1 MNSKDHIWAYIISGP
16 GFRSMECI
24 VCGGDRASVNEYP
37 QQNFYVTATVSGYD
51 SFGGYCCL
59 DVLDS
64 RTCGDD
70 VKNKVTAL
78 KQSLAYQNFIM
89 SQGPCVDDKIDAV
102 IAMTDSLLSLGLFT
116 AMNAVFG
123 RLSNETFIK
132 FSDVAVCYALI
143 SSTSRAS
150 NDLPKREVFIST
162 FAKIFPEDYLRLF
175 VVPDLGG

>member
-1 MNSKDHIWAYIISGP
+1 MNSKDHIWSLVVSDP
-16 GFRSMECI
+16 GFGSMECI
-24 VCGGDRASVNEYP
+24 VCGGDRASVSEYP
-37 QQNFYVTATVSGYD
+37 KQNFYVTATVSGY
-51 SFGGYCCL
+51 SFGGYSCL

-78 KQSLAYQNFIM
+78 KESLAHQNFIM

-116 AMNAVFG
+116 AMNAIFS
-123 RLSNETFIK
+123 RLSDETFIK
-132 FSDVAVCYALI
+132 SSNAAVCYALI

-150 NDLPKREVFIST
+150 NNDLPKREVFIST

-175 VVPDLGG
+175 VVPDFGG